1 MYAADA
7 RHVNKALAE
16 KLAHIYTLRGGP
28 TIDLTIRKPYLELLE
43 KLGNPHLNMP
53 PVIHVAGTNGKG
65 STIAFLKAILNAAGY
80 SVHTYT
86 SPHLYQFNE
95 RITLA
100 DKHIDD
106 TLLETTLDEVMAV
119 NNGEGLTFFEVT
131 TAIAFLAFSRV
142 KADIVLLETGLGGRL
157 DCTNVIAKP
166 LATIITAIGYDHTE
180 FLGDT
185 LTAIATEKAG
195 IIKQNTPCIIGAQTA
210 SEVYEAIESKAK
222 ILNAPVI
229 RAPEEWPQTLPDP
242 ALIGPHQKQ
251 NALNAITALKN
262 QNIFAITEDH
272 IKEGLKTATWA
283 GRLQKTK
290 TSAPFELWYDGGH
303 NENAAHALA
312 AQAALWQKQD
322 DKPLYLVLAMMKTKD
337 IQAFITPLAPY
348 IDGIICTTVPEEP
361 LCHSAQELK
370 EALEP
375 YGLPQLMTVENPR
388 DIASTEPLKN
398 TRVLVCGSLYLAAFL
413 PK

>member
-28 TIDLTIRKPYLELLE
+28 TIDLTIRKPYLDLLE
-43 KLGNPHLNMP
+43 KLGNPHDNMP

-80 SVHTYT
+80 RVHTYT
-86 SPHLYQFNE
+86 SPHLFQFNE

-100 DKHIDD
+100 DQHIDD
-106 TLLETTLDEVMAV
+106 TQLEATLDEVMAV

-131 TAIAFLAFSRV
+131 TALAFLAFSRV

-157 DCTNVIAKP
+157 DCTNVIKAP

-185 LTAIATEKAG
+185 LAAIAGEKAG
-195 IIKQNTPCIIGAQTA
+195 IIKQNVPCIIGAQA
-210 SEVYEAIESKAK
+210 ANEVYETIESKAK
-222 ILNAPVI
+222 TLNAPAI

-242 ALIGPHQKQ
+242 SLIGPHQKQ
-251 NALNAITALKN
+251 NAMNAITAL
-262 QNIFAITEDH
+262 QSQSAFTITEDN
-272 IKEGLKTATWA
+272 IKHGLQNATWA
-283 GRLQKTK
+283 GRLQKTP

-312 AQAALWQKQD
+312 AQAELWQRQD

-337 IQAFITPLAPY
+337 VQAFITPLAPF

-361 LCHSAQELK
+361 LCRSARELK
-370 EALEP
+370 EAIKP
-375 YGLPQLMTVENPR
+375 YDFPLLMTAENPR
-388 DIASTEPLKN
+388 DIATMGPLKG

>member
-53 PVIHVAGTNGKG
+53 PAIHVAGTNGKG

-106 TLLETTLDEVMAV
+106 TLLEATLDEVMAV

-131 TAIAFLAFSRV
+131 TAMAFLAFSRV

-157 DCTNVIAKP
+157 DCTNVITAP
-166 LATIITAIGYDHTE
+166 LATIITSIGFDHTE
-180 FLGDT
+180 FLGST
-185 LTAIATEKAG
+185 LSAIAGEKAG
-195 IIKQNTPCIIGAQTA
+195 IIKQDIPCIIATQTA
-210 SEVYEAIESKAK
+210 TEVYETIESKANS
-222 ILNAPVI
+222 LNAPAI
-229 RAPEEWPQTLPDP
+229 RTPEIWPQNLPLP

-251 NALNAITALKN
+251 NAMNAITALQN
-262 QNIFAITEDH
+262 QTVFKITEDH
-272 IKEGLKTATWA
+272 IIKGLQTAKWA
-283 GRLQKTK
+283 GRLQKTE

-303 NENAAHALA
+303 NESAAHALA
-312 AQAALWQKQD
+312 AQAALWQQQD

-337 IQAFITPLAPY
+337 PAAFIAPLAPHLK
-348 IDGIICTTVPEEP
+348 GIICTTVPDEP
-361 LCHSAQELK
+361 LCRSAEELRDAIK
-370 EALEP
+370 SP
-375 YGLPQLMTVENPR
+375 DLPVIMTAPHPEL
-388 DIASTEPLKN
+388 ITTMEPLKN
-398 TRVLVCGSLYLAAFL
+398 ARVLVCGSLYLAAFL